1 MIITG
6 YLHIYSQIL
15 SLYMHCYSTDN
26 NVCCSLKLDFNQTLL
41 NFREVN
47 IRVGISDY
55 MRYWIGLGSRYA
67 PLSVS
72 VISAICKVILLQL
85 SGDIHTIPAQS
96 ALIGLL
102 V

>member
-1 MIITG
+1 MLLAG
-6 YLHIYSQIL
+6 YIFKFSQIL

-47 IRVGISDY
+47 IRFGISDY
-55 MRYWIGLGSRYA
+55 MRYWIGLESRYA

-72 VISAICKVILLQL
+72 VISAICKVIMLQL
-85 SGDIHTIPAQS
+85 SGDIHTIAAQS
-96 ALIGLL
+96 VLIGRL